1 MKSMVMRNYQQ
12 LEQINIE
19 LNIANKDIE
28 RNNRMKSAFLHNMS
42 HEIRTPMNA
51 ILGFSDLL
59 KEPRFTP
66 LEQQEYIDMIRQSS
80 EHMLNTIHN
89 HR

>member
-1 MKSMVMRNYQQ
+1 MRNYQQ